1 MRTIESVDVFPVQVP
16 VTRTFRYASGSG
28 GSAGERAPLVFVKVT
43 DSEGETGWGEGRP
56 VVQWSYETL
65 ESAVTTLRG
74 YLAPAVIG
82 LPVTDRWE
90 LHGRMLWAVGRGP
103 STGQPVAKAALDMA
117 VHDLCAR
124 AAGLPLRCFL
134 GGSPER
140 DEVDLSYTLTA
151 HTGAEVQEDVADGHE
166 QGYQHFNF
174 KAAVRPETDVEVAE
188 AIAETVGQGA
198 FVWADANQGLELHQA
213 RRVAREFYELGV
225 DVLEQ
230 PFAADQRHL
239 LRQLR
244 QTCEMPLAV
253 DESIVSPG
261 DFFHFA
267 SEGLVDYLVVKVT
280 RSGGVWPTVQ
290 QITVAEAA
298 GLPFLV
304 SGLTESLLARM
315 AACQVSAAFGFSG
328 PAALNGTQFI
338 DESTLY
344 PHKAEFEREA
354 TVYLGDAPGIGVR
367 PDEEGIRSCLAEGH

>member
-16 VTRTFRYASGSG
+16 VTRTFRYASDSG
-28 GSAGERAPLVFVKVT
+28 GSAGEQAPLVFVKVT

-82 LPVTDRWE
+82 LPVTDRWD
-90 LHGRMLWAVGRGP
+90 LLGRMLRAVGRGP
-103 STGQPVAKAALDMA
+103 STGQPVGKAALDMA

-124 AAGLPLRCFL
+124 VAGLPLRCFL
-134 GGSPER
+134 GGNPER

-166 QGYQHFNF
+166 QGYRHFNF
-174 KAAVRPETDVEVAE
+174 KEAVIPETDVEVAE
-188 AIAETVGQGA
+188 TIAETVGQEA
-198 FVWADANQGLELHQA
+198 FVCADANQGFELHQA
-213 RRVAREFYELGV
+213 RRVAHEFYELGV

-230 PFAADQRHL
+230 PFPADQRHL

-244 QTCEMPLAV
+244 ETCEMPLAV

-261 DFFHFA
+261 DFFQFA
-267 SEGLVDYLVVKVT
+267 AEGLVDYLVVKVT
-280 RSGGVWPTVQ
+280 RSGGVRPTVQ

-315 AACQVSAAFGFSG
+315 AACQVSTAFGYCG

-338 DESTLY
+338 DESVLY
-344 PHKAEFEREA
+344 PHKAEFERKG
-354 TVYLGDAPGIGVR
+354 TVYLEDAPGIGVR
-367 PDEEGIRSCLAEGH
+367 PDEEGIRSCLVEGF